1 MVTKVKKDQQRDE
14 RKREFLRGLTTLVGC
29 AGVAGVMTPLL
40 SYLQPSQDTQA
51 RGMPVEIDIS
61 GIAMGEQKTVLWRQK
76 PVWIVR
82 RSEKML
88 ASLFSDVDGLRDPD
102 SLEQQQP
109 NYARNGVR
117 SIRPDILVLLGVCTH
132 LGCSPTYR
140 PEPGAIDAS
149 WPGGF
154 YCSCHG
160 SKFDLA
166 GRVYKNMPA
175 PTNLMIPPHYYK
187 NETTLV
193 VGESSAS

>member
-1 MVTKVKKDQQRDE
+1 
-14 RKREFLRGLTTLVGC
+14 
-29 AGVAGVMTPLL
+29 
-40 SYLQPSQDTQA
+40 
-51 RGMPVEIDIS
+51 MPVEIDIS

-88 ASLFSDVDGLRDPD
+88 ASLFSDVDELRDPD

-193 VGESSAS
+193 VGESSAL